1 MAQRLNKPLNS
12 LRANTVK
19 TMIGKILIVDDSPVS
34 RKIMKTCIP
43 EDRDYELFEAGDGQV
58 GVDQY
63 QQINPDLTFMD
74 LTMPVMDGMQA
85 LQEIIKIDP
94 QAVVVVCTAD
104 VQMKTIFKVM
114 NMGALMVVRKPIN
127 KQAIDDALRKA
138 EDKLKNIK

>member
-1 MAQRLNKPLNS
+1 
-12 LRANTVK
+12 
-19 TMIGKILIVDDSPVS
+19 MIEKILIVDDSPVS

-43 EDRDYELFEAGDGQV
+43 EDRGYEIFEAGDGQS
-58 GVDQY
+58 GINKY
-63 QQINPDLTFMD
+63 QEMKPDLTFMD

-85 LQEIIKIDP
+85 LQEIVKIDP
-94 QAVVVVCTAD
+94 KAVVVVCTAD

-138 EDKLKNIK
+138 EDKLKNIR

>member
-1 MAQRLNKPLNS
+1 
-12 LRANTVK
+12 
-19 TMIGKILIVDDSPVS
+19 
-34 RKIMKTCIP
+34 MKTCIP
-43 EDRDYELFEAGDGQV
+43 QDRGYELSEAGDGQS
-58 GVDQY
+58 GIDKY
-63 QQINPDLTFMD
+63 QLLNPDLTFMD

-94 QAVVVVCTAD
+94 KAVVIVCTAD

-114 NMGALMVVRKPIN
+114 NLGALMVVRKPIN

>member
-1 MAQRLNKPLNS
+1 
-12 LRANTVK
+12 
-19 TMIGKILIVDDSPVS
+19 MIEKILIVDDSPVS

-43 EDRDYELFEAGDGQV
+43 GNREYQLFEAGDGQS
-58 GVDQY
+58 GIDKY
-63 QQINPDLTFMD
+63 QQMNPDLTFMD

-94 QAVVVVCTAD
+94 QAIVIVCTAD

>member
-1 MAQRLNKPLNS
+1 
-12 LRANTVK
+12 
-19 TMIGKILIVDDSPVS
+19 MIAKILIVDDSPVS
-34 RKIMKTCIP
+34 RKIMKSCMP
-43 EDRDYELFEAGDGQV
+43 ADKEYDLSEAGDGQSGIDKYV
-58 GVDQY
+58 ELQ
-63 QQINPDLTFMD
+63 PDVTFMD

-94 QAVVVVCTAD
+94 KAVVIVCTAD

-114 NMGALMVVRKPIN
+114 NLGALMVVRKPIS

>member
-1 MAQRLNKPLNS
+1 M
-12 LRANTVK
+12 
-19 TMIGKILIVDDSPVS
+19 MIGKILIVDDSPVS

-43 EDRDYELFEAGDGQV
+43 EDREYELFEAGDGQS
-58 GVDQY
+58 GIDKY
-63 QQINPDLTFMD
+63 QQMNPDLTFMD
-74 LTMPVMDGMQA
+74 LTMPVMDGIQA

-94 QAVVVVCTAD
+94 QAIVIVCTAD

-138 EDKLKNIK
+138 EDKLKNIQ